1 MSAYNLLKIISRA
14 LFPFVLLYGLYIIF
28 GGDISPGG
36 GFQGGVVLAT
46 SYLILHFI
54 SGRNI
59 VDVGG
64 ILRAEKVLFL
74 ILLVVAF
81 SSMFTKS
88 LPICGFAY
96 GYSQN
101 LKEFNLILLNLII
114 GIKVTLG
121 IVGIMAIFIEE
132 GNA

>member
-14 LFPFVLLYGLYIIF
+14 LFPFVLLFGLYIIF

-59 VDVGG
+59 VDVGA
-64 ILRAEKVLFL
+64 ILRIEKILFL
-74 ILLVVAF
+74 LLLVVAF
-81 SSMFTKS
+81 SSIFTKGT
-88 LPICGFAY
+88 PISGFAF

-101 LKEFNLILLNLII
+101 LKELNLIVLNVII

-121 IVGIMAIFIEE
+121 MVGIMAIFIEE